1 MKKYSYVAIVLVV
14 VALSFLAGYWWNH
27 EQSETKLELVY
38 EGGHESAD
46 SDAGSSSLIPG
57 AVKISPEKQQL
68 IGVKTATVEKK
79 AGSHTLRVLA
89 RVALDDSKVYVINS
103 AAAGWVREVSPIT
116 VGSFVQTD
124 QVLAGFYSPE
134 LLASE
139 QAYFYALNTL
149 DRSVKEEPAS
159 PGQSGLTK
167 VNIRRYGDTLRN
179 LGMGEKQIEE
189 IGRTRQFTDL
199 IKVTSP
205 TSGIVISRTIFPGQR
220 FERNTEFF
228 RIADLSSVWI
238 LVDTFENEAQYL
250 KPGVTVKVI
259 QPHLKKTFQARVSAD
274 LPQFDPVSRAIK
286 VRLQADNP
294 GLMMRPEM
302 FVDVELP
309 VKMPPAIV
317 LPSEAIVFSGI
328 NKTVF
333 VDLGDGE
340 FVPRRVETGW
350 RLGNNVEITKGL
362 KPGERIVISGNFLI
376 DSESKLR
383 GSGLGS
389 PQSAVPEEAAG
400 TGR

>member
-46 SDAGSSSLIPG
+46 SDAGSSSLTPG

-139 QAYFYALNTL
+139 QAYFYALSTL
-149 DRSVKEEPAS
+149 DRSVKEEPAG
-159 PGQSGLTK
+159 PGQAGLTK

-189 IGRTRQFTDL
+189 IGQTRQFTDL

-259 QPHLKKTFQARVSAD
+259 QPHLKKTFQARVS
-274 LPQFDPVSRAIK
+274 LICLSSIRYPV
-286 VRLQADNP
+286 Q
-294 GLMMRPEM
+294 
-302 FVDVELP
+302 
-309 VKMPPAIV
+309 
-317 LPSEAIVFSGI
+317 
-328 NKTVF
+328 
-333 VDLGDGE
+333 
-340 FVPRRVETGW
+340 
-350 RLGNNVEITKGL
+350 
-362 KPGERIVISGNFLI
+362 
-376 DSESKLR
+376 
-383 GSGLGS
+383 
-389 PQSAVPEEAAG
+389 
-400 TGR
+400 

>member
-1 MKKYSYVAIVLVV
+1 MKKYSYVAIVLIV
-14 VALSFLAGYWWNH
+14 VALSFLSGYWWNH
-27 EQSETKLELVY
+27 EQSETKLEPAY

-46 SDAGSSSLIPG
+46 SDAGSSSLAPG

-89 RVALDDSKVYVINS
+89 RVALDDSRVYVINS

-139 QAYFYALNTL
+139 QAYFYALSTL
-149 DRSVKEEPAS
+149 DRSVKEEPAG
-159 PGQSGLTK
+159 PGQAGLTK

-189 IGRTRQFTDL
+189 IGQTRQFTDL

-205 TSGIVISRTIFPGQR
+205 TSGIVISRNIFPGQR

-250 KPGVTVKVI
+250 KPGVAVKVI

-274 LPQFDPVSRAIK
+274 LPQFDPVSRVMK

-328 NKTVF
+328 KKTVF

-350 RLGNNVEITKGL
+350 RLGNKVEITKGL

-389 PQSAVPEEAAG
+389 PQSAAPEEAAG